1 MINLELTPNLEE
13 TRKATRGLAE
23 ALFRPISRKYDR
35 QEHAYPEELKALGG
49 PRRKRTAEEIREAE
63 ELKKLAKAQEKQN
76 EGKIVN
82 GSNLNGVVSVA
93 EMCWGDVG
101 LMLSIPGAGLGN
113 AAISAV
119 ATPEQKERFGHLYAS
134 MAITEP
140 SAGSDSA
147 GIQATAFLDGDEW
160 VINGEK
166 IFITAGE
173 RSDAVVVWA
182 TVDKSAGKAAIKSF
196 VVPKDAPGLEFVGLE
211 NKLGLRASDTAT
223 IRFDNCRVPKDNLLG
238 DPEIK
243 RGGGSFGGVMQ
254 TFDNTRPTVAAMA
267 IGVARASLD
276 LTIELLEKEGIKAD
290 YAKDVW
296 QASAIQAEL
305 YRMETDWEAARLLT
319 MKAAWM
325 SDNKQANSMEA
336 SMCKAK
342 AGRVG
347 NYITLRCVELCG
359 AMGYSETELLEK
371 WARDSKILDIFEGT
385 QQIQLLIVARRLLN
399 KSSAELK

>member
-1 MINLELTPNLEE
+1 MINLELPPRLEQA
-13 TRKATRGLAE
+13 RQGSRAMAE
-23 ALFRPISRKYDR
+23 ALFRPISRKYDL
-35 QEHAYPEELKALGG
+35 QEHAYPEELRALGG
-49 PRRKRTAEEIREAE
+49 VRRPKTAEEIREAE
-63 ELKKLAKAQEKQN
+63 ALRELAKAKAKQD

-82 GSNLNGVVSVA
+82 GNNTQGVVSVA

-101 LMLSIPGAGLGN
+101 LMLSVPGVGLGN

-119 ATPEQKERFGHLYAS
+119 ATPEQKERFGHCYAS

-140 SAGSDSA
+140 STGSDSA
-147 GIQATAFLDGDEW
+147 NISTTARLEGDEW

-173 RSDAVVVWA
+173 RCDTVVVWA
-182 TVDKSAGKAAIKSF
+182 TLDKSAGKAAIKSF
-196 VVPKDAPGLEFVGLE
+196 IVPKDAPGLEFVGLE

-223 IRFDNCRVPKDNLLG
+223 IRFDNCRVPKDNILG
-238 DPEIK
+238 SPEIK
-243 RGGGSFGGVMQ
+243 QGSFGGVMQ

-276 LTIELLEKEGIKAD
+276 LTRELLEKEGVQLD
-290 YAKDVW
+290 YDKDVW
-296 QASAIQAEL
+296 HSSAIQAEL
-305 YRMETDWEAARLLT
+305 YRMEAEWDAARLLT
-319 MKAAWM
+319 IKAAWM

-347 NYITLRCVELCG
+347 NYITLRCVELCN
-359 AMGYSETELLEK
+359 AMGYSKQDLLEK